1 LKVQLENRGQLA
13 YAEKLEQQ
21 VLEAKMDLVENKDI
35 QEKMVR
41 LAFKV
46 LLEQAGLQV

>member
-1 LKVQLENRGQLA
+1 VEN
-13 YAEKLEQQ
+13 LEQQ
-21 VLEAKMDLVENKDI
+21 VLEAKMDLVENKDT
-35 QEKMVR
+35 QEKMEQ